1 MHHLNHHQLPHS
13 PLADTNPPS
22 DSANHPPEDG
32 LHYGQH
38 EKHMEAHANE
48 SDIAALPHHAED
60 QMKGSNSRL
69 PLHTKYNSPSNDYH
83 HHVDYN
89 EYHIHV
95 EHDAANDPLSHHKVA
110 RPEDRSNMGGRIAAS
125 TLQAARAQAAEL
137 RALHSAVL
145 NNHNS
150 LGTDVLLS
158 PRGAMPFNNHLLHY
172 KSRANKKESKIHN
185 HITGFK
191 QVKEDVHIGALSS
204 ASSAS
209 STADCF
215 IRPLHEY
222 PVFTPHSQEDILS
235 NTSGDDINSLNR
247 RSSVDTF
254 DAAMMR
260 EERLHYIFDHD
271 NKTSFSAYIEDNHG
285 TPIKGNTAAKY
296 VHADESALQDFT
308 SRQRALIEFLSEEPA
323 RMRAFNELAAKEAVT
338 NSGVHQ
344 SMAGMSTPKQKSIQ
358 KDIVLPNS
366 AKATDKFEP
375 SGWNADG
382 KQSGTGHHHHPRHQ
396 KPREPAVATISQM
409 RHRLAH
415 TLHNSH
421 LQQASSVSFEKCKPT
436 SGVPTEVFPLTD
448 ANEACTATNAASNV
462 VEEVVRERPEQLKKP
477 SIKGWFFRSKKK
489 PNNADQ
495 HSTNLAY
502 PYSNSPASGGTFS
515 VSKEQQSV
523 TSTSAP
529 TSAPTSHVFSGLAT
543 SETEKELEVAMAMDL
558 MELKVLQANTKRDAA
573 MAEVLELRLAMD
585 SMAKKLVEVERHC
598 ESLKYQLLNVQ
609 ALQKMHL
616 GVDRDAGRFDHGVDL
631 WMHPSAAEDHD
642 ETAAADRGYEGSNV
656 TISTDGDDEFCE
668 SDSHENREER
678 KAAANKIRA
687 PGAPLNMPSSSY
699 RGGRSSTGRSRN
711 VAQPKKEEFFSAV
724 AEARVGVKQVSRV
737 LLQHVQESVGRGL
750 VVEMEDGID
759 EAAGVEQ
766 WRPILTMCREA
777 RKAEQKGR
785 SSSRGSGSRSRDVG
799 YCIEALI
806 SLAFYEHFENVGF
819 DKNGAHHILDPAHR
833 ALAFY
838 HSFLKL
844 AKLTPTQ
851 LLTQTSALYNP
862 AFDRF
867 CSRKMRAL
875 GRVVGCPGRLWPD
888 ELACT
893 FLTAARAI
901 WLLHQLAFAY
911 PAFAPAIFR
920 VAAES
925 PFDPRFMELLPTQQ
939 RPPAFPPRHR
949 LVSLMVMPGFFL
961 SDDVIKCKHQRV
973 IEELPRDEHEPSK
986 LHLKAKEWKQSKR
999 TWKEKGK
1006 AKEFDEWKDQKEL
1019 AAKITENLEKKKPEI
1034 PECSK
1039 ARSVQRISIAVT
1051 EALLLE
1057 TQNVG
1062 TGSIR
1067 VDSFEDN
1074 SNSENEQ
1081 GEIKIQRCQRIQ
1093 QLTIELEDIGKS
1105 LPAVAKFIKK
1115 KKKQAEAMTWKCPR

>member
-22 DSANHPPEDG
+22 DPVNHPPEDG
-32 LHYGQH
+32 LHYGH
-38 EKHMEAHANE
+38 KKHMEAHANDA
-48 SDIAALPHHAED
+48 DIAALPHHAED

-89 EYHIHV
+89 EYDIHV

-110 RPEDRSNMGGRIAAS
+110 RPEDRSNRGGRIAAS

-172 KSRANKKESKIHN
+172 KSRANKKDSKIHN
-185 HITGFK
+185 HVTGFK

-222 PVFTPHSQEDILS
+222 PVFMPHSQEDILS

-247 RSSVDTF
+247 RSSVDTY
-254 DAAMMR
+254 DAAMLR

-271 NKTSFSAYIEDNHG
+271 NKTSFLGTQFDHHYTCGNNISCLHESLNLPPRSAAALIHLRDGDDHQLHHMSLNLPQGSQRHLFKSSMKNPVFESQSICTRKNSSHHLEDGSDYSPSFKTYIEDNHG

-296 VHADESALQDFT
+296 VHADETALQDFT

-338 NSGVHQ
+338 NSDVHQ
-344 SMAGMSTPKQKSIQ
+344 SMAGISTPKQKSIK
-358 KDIVLPNS
+358 KDIVLPSS
-366 AKATDKFEP
+366 AKATDKSAP
-375 SGWNADG
+375 SGWNADE
-382 KQSGTGHHHHPRHQ
+382 KESSTGHHHHFRHQ
-396 KPREPAVATISQM
+396 KPREPAIATISQM

-421 LQQASSVSFEKCKPT
+421 LQPASSVSFEKCRPT
-436 SGVPTEVFPLTD
+436 GGVPTVVFSLTE

-462 VEEVVRERPEQLKKP
+462 VEEVVRDRPEQLKKP

-495 HSTNLAY
+495 QLTNPAY
-502 PYSNSPASGGTFS
+502 PYSNSPASKNGTPVTGGTFS

-523 TSTSAP
+523 TSTSVP

-598 ESLKYQLLNVQ
+598 ESLKSQLLSVQ

-616 GVDRDAGRFDHGVDL
+616 GVDRDAGRSDHGVDL
-631 WMHPSAAEDHD
+631 WMHDPYAAEEND
-642 ETAAADRGYEGSNV
+642 ETAAAERGYEGSNGA
-656 TISTDGDDEFCE
+656 ISTDGDDEFCE

-678 KAAANKIRA
+678 KAAASKIRA
-687 PGAPLNMPSSSY
+687 PRAPQNMPSSSF
-699 RGGRSSTGRSRN
+699 RGGRSSTGRNRN
-711 VAQPKKEEFFSAV
+711 VAQPNKEEFFSAV

-737 LLQHVQESVGRGL
+737 LLQHVQERVGRGL
-750 VVEMEDGID
+750 VVEMEGGID
-759 EAAGVEQ
+759 EAAGGVEQ

-777 RKAEQKGR
+777 RKAEQKGG
-785 SSSRGSGSRSRDVG
+785 SSSRSRDVG

-875 GRVVGCPGRLWPD
+875 GRAVGCPGRLWPD
-888 ELACT
+888 ELTCT
-893 FLTAARAI
+893 FLAAARAI

-911 PAFAPAIFR
+911 PAFAPAVFR
-920 VAAES
+920 VAVES

-961 SDDVIKCKHQRV
+961 SDDVIKCKV
-973 IEELPRDEHEPSK
+973 
-986 LHLKAKEWKQSKR
+986 
-999 TWKEKGK
+999 
-1006 AKEFDEWKDQKEL
+1006 L
-1019 AAKITENLEKKKPEI
+1019 A
-1034 PECSK
+1034 
-1039 ARSVQRISIAVT
+1039 
-1051 EALLLE
+1051 
-1057 TQNVG
+1057 
-1062 TGSIR
+1062 
-1067 VDSFEDN
+1067 
-1074 SNSENEQ
+1074 
-1081 GEIKIQRCQRIQ
+1081 
-1093 QLTIELEDIGKS
+1093 
-1105 LPAVAKFIKK
+1105 
-1115 KKKQAEAMTWKCPR
+1115 